1 MFKDK
6 KLLVTGGTG
15 SIGSS
20 ICNYFSNNGCED
32 IYSTTTNLD
41 KVKLSQDY
49 IKFKELNLNKIENY
63 NLDKLFDFDI
73 DYLVLNAGLN
83 RDNIFLRMSSDDWNS
98 VINVNLNSSF
108 HLLKYFT
115 KKMVKKKYGRVVFIS
130 SVVAHTGNPGQV
142 NYTASKAAISGMV
155 KSLALELST
164 RNITVNSVAPGFIK
178 SNMTDRLNNDQ
189 KNAILD
195 RIPMSDIEERVK
207 KIVVEHLGVEET
219 KIQSDSKFIDD
230 LGADSLDT
238 VELVMAFEEEFGCEI
253 PDDAAEKIV
262 TLKDA
267 VTYLSANSN

>member
-41 KVKLSQDY
+41 KVILSQDY

-189 KNAILD
+189 KKAILD
-195 RIPMSDIEERVK
+195 RIPMKKLGDSDDIAKAVGFLCSENANY
-207 KIVVEHLGVEET
+207 ITG
-219 KIQSDSKFIDD
+219 Q
-230 LGADSLDT
+230 
-238 VELVMAFEEEFGCEI
+238 
-253 PDDAAEKIV
+253 
-262 TLKDA
+262 TLHVNGGLA
-267 VTYLSANSN
+267 LI